1 MILCCNNNRI
11 LFAMRDIFQGSFII
25 FIFKVLGASSLFLTY
40 IMIPRYYGVE
50 IFGVFNLTFALIM
63 VATVISRIGLDI
75 YVVRVISTLKEKK
88 DIALF
93 LKSVLKIL
101 FIMSLL
107 VSIAMVV
114 FSPIINE
121 YLFKSIDATHYLM
134 FLAVMV
140 LPYTLFNVLV
150 EIFRALDDIKIY
162 SFFRNLS
169 QNGSIALLLAI
180 SIIFSLNF
188 NPVYIL
194 FTSITIITFALIV
207 VLYQFLK
214 KRNISIFIQGEYRE
228 KILKHS
234 YPMFLTA
241 SIMFLMGYVDSFM
254 ISYYLDEYQ
263 VGIYGACISLSM
275 IITFIPMAIGGYISP
290 KVAQAYSNK
299 NQEEV
304 KSIFKNSLKLIAITT
319 IPIFV
324 TIIYFSDFFLGLFGQ
339 EFTIAT
345 TTLMIVSIGYLSESL
360 CGPVGFILN
369 MTDNQHVFM
378 KILLVSLL
386 INIIFNALLIP
397 RYGINGAAIALM
409 LSMLFWTLA
418 SLVIL
423 KKKKII

>member
-1 MILCCNNNRI
+1 
-11 LFAMRDIFQGSFII
+11 MREIFRGSFII
-25 FIFKVLGASSLFLTY
+25 FIFKVLGAFSLFLTY

-50 IFGVFNLTFALIM
+50 NFGIFNLTFALIM
-63 VATVISRIGLDI
+63 VATVISRVGLDT

-88 DIALF
+88 EISLF

-101 FIMSLL
+101 FITSLL
-107 VSIAMVV
+107 VSLFILLL
-114 FSPIINE
+114 SPLLNK
-121 YLFKSIDATHYLM
+121 YLFKSIEATPYLTL
-134 FLAVMV
+134 LAIMV

-180 SIIFSLNF
+180 SIFFSLDW

-194 FTSITIITFALIV
+194 FSAITIITLSLIIS
-207 VLYQFLK
+207 LYKFLK
-214 KRNISIFIQGEYRE
+214 RNNISIEIKGEYKE

-241 SIMFLMGYVDSFM
+241 SVMFLMGYVDSFM

-299 NQEEV
+299 EREEV
-304 KSIFKNSLKLIAITT
+304 KSLFKDSVKLIAITT

-324 TIIYFSDFFLGLFGQ
+324 AIVYFSDFFLGLFGQ
-339 EFTIAT
+339 EFTVAT
-345 TTLMIVSIGYLSESL
+345 MTLMIVSIGYLSESL

-369 MTDNQHVFM
+369 MTDNQHIFM
-378 KILLVSLL
+378 KILLISLF
-386 INIIFNALLIP
+386 INVLFNALLIP
-397 RYGINGAAIALM
+397 IYGINGAAIALM
-409 LSMLFWTLA
+409 LSMLFWTLS
-418 SLVIL
+418 SLIVL
-423 KKKKII
+423 KRKSII

>member
-1 MILCCNNNRI
+1 MKE
-11 LFAMRDIFQGSFII
+11 IFRGSFII
-25 FIFKVLGASSLFLTY
+25 FIFKILGASSLFLTY

-50 IFGVFNLTFALIM
+50 IFGIFNLTFALIM
-63 VATVISRIGLDI
+63 VATVISRVGLDI
-75 YVVRVISTLKEKK
+75 YVVRVIATLKEKR
-88 DIALF
+88 DISLF
-93 LKSVLKIL
+93 IKSILKIL
-101 FIMSLL
+101 FITSIL
-107 VSIAMVV
+107 VSILILLLSGV
-114 FSPIINE
+114 INK
-121 YLFKSIDATHYLM
+121 YLFKSIDATTYLT
-134 FLAVMV
+134 FLAIMV

-180 SIIFSLNF
+180 SIFFSLNW

-194 FTSITIITFALIV
+194 FSAITIITLSLII
-207 VLYQFLK
+207 VLYRFLK
-214 KRNISIFIQGEYRE
+214 KRDISLLIKGFYQD

-241 SIMFLMGYVDSFM
+241 SVMFLMGYVDSFM

-299 NQEEV
+299 ETQQV
-304 KSIFKNSLKLIAITT
+304 KSIFKDSVKLIAITT
-319 IPIFV
+319 IPIF
-324 TIIYFSDFFLGLFGQ
+324 IAILYFSDFFLGLFGQ

-369 MTDNQHVFM
+369 MTDNQHIFM
-378 KILLVSLL
+378 KILLISLF
-386 INIIFNALLIP
+386 INILFNALLIP
-397 RYGINGAAIALM
+397 IYGINGAAIALM
-409 LSMLFWTLA
+409 LSMLFWTIS
-418 SLVIL
+418 SLIVL

>member
-1 MILCCNNNRI
+1 
-11 LFAMRDIFQGSFII
+11 
-25 FIFKVLGASSLFLTY
+25 
-40 IMIPRYYGVE
+40 MIPRYYGVE
-50 IFGVFNLTFALIM
+50 NFGIFNLTFALIM
-63 VATVISRIGLDI
+63 VATVISRVGLDT

-88 DIALF
+88 EISLF

-101 FIMSLL
+101 FITSLL
-107 VSIAMVV
+107 VSLFILLL
-114 FSPIINE
+114 SPLLNK
-121 YLFKSIDATHYLM
+121 YLFKSIEATPYLTL
-134 FLAVMV
+134 LAIMV

-180 SIIFSLNF
+180 SIFFSLDW

-194 FTSITIITFALIV
+194 FSAITIITLSLIIS
-207 VLYQFLK
+207 LYKFLK
-214 KRNISIFIQGEYRE
+214 RNNISIEIKGEYKE

-241 SIMFLMGYVDSFM
+241 SVMFLMGYVDSFM

-290 KVAQAYSNK
+290 KVAQAYSNRER
-299 NQEEV
+299 EEV
-304 KSIFKNSLKLIAITT
+304 KSLFKDSVKLIAITT

-324 TIIYFSDFFLGLFGQ
+324 AIVYFSDFFLGLFGQ
-339 EFTIAT
+339 EFTVAT
-345 TTLMIVSIGYLSESL
+345 MTLMIVSIGYLSESL

-369 MTDNQHVFM
+369 MTDNQHIFM
-378 KILLVSLL
+378 KILLISLF
-386 INIIFNALLIP
+386 INVLFNALLIP
-397 RYGINGAAIALM
+397 IYGINGAAIALM
-409 LSMLFWTLA
+409 LSMLFWTLS
-418 SLVIL
+418 SLIVL
-423 KKKKII
+423 KRKSII

>member
-1 MILCCNNNRI
+1 MKE
-11 LFAMRDIFQGSFII
+11 IFRGSFII
-25 FIFKVLGASSLFLTY
+25 FIFKILGASSLFLTY

-50 IFGVFNLTFALIM
+50 IFGIFNLTFALIM
-63 VATVISRIGLDI
+63 VATVISRVGLDI
-75 YVVRVISTLKEKK
+75 YVVRVIATLKEKR
-88 DIALF
+88 DISLF
-93 LKSVLKIL
+93 IKSILKIL
-101 FIMSLL
+101 FITSIL
-107 VSIAMVV
+107 VSILILLLSGV
-114 FSPIINE
+114 INK
-121 YLFKSIDATHYLM
+121 YLFKSIDATTYLT
-134 FLAVMV
+134 FLAIMV

-180 SIIFSLNF
+180 SIFFSLNW

-194 FTSITIITFALIV
+194 FSAITIISLSLII
-207 VLYQFLK
+207 VLYRFLK
-214 KRNISIFIQGEYRE
+214 IRDISILIKGFYQD

-241 SIMFLMGYVDSFM
+241 SVMFLMGYVDSFM

-299 NQEEV
+299 ETQQV
-304 KSIFKNSLKLIAITT
+304 KSIFKDSVKLIAITT
-319 IPIFV
+319 IPIF
-324 TIIYFSDFFLGLFGQ
+324 IAILYFSDFFLGLFGQ

-369 MTDNQHVFM
+369 MTDNQHIFM
-378 KILLVSLL
+378 KILLISLF
-386 INIIFNALLIP
+386 INILFNALLIP
-397 RYGINGAAIALM
+397 IYGINGAAIALM
-409 LSMLFWTLA
+409 LSMLFWTIS
-418 SLVIL
+418 SLIVL

>member
-1 MILCCNNNRI
+1 
-11 LFAMRDIFQGSFII
+11 
-25 FIFKVLGASSLFLTY
+25 
-40 IMIPRYYGVE
+40 MIPRYYGVE
-50 IFGVFNLTFALIM
+50 NFGIFNLTFALIM
-63 VATVISRIGLDI
+63 VATVLSRVGLDT

-88 DIALF
+88 EISLF

-101 FIMSLL
+101 FITSLL
-107 VSIAMVV
+107 VSLFILLL
-114 FSPIINE
+114 SPLLNK
-121 YLFKSIDATHYLM
+121 YLFKSIEATPYLTL
-134 FLAVMV
+134 LAIMV

-180 SIIFSLNF
+180 SIFFSLDW

-194 FTSITIITFALIV
+194 FSAITIITLSLIIS
-207 VLYQFLK
+207 LYKFLK
-214 KRNISIFIQGEYRE
+214 RNNISIEIKGEYKE

-241 SIMFLMGYVDSFM
+241 SVMFLMGYVDSFM

-299 NQEEV
+299 ETQQV
-304 KSIFKNSLKLIAITT
+304 KSIFKESVKLIAITT
-319 IPIFV
+319 IPLFIA
-324 TIIYFSDFFLGLFGQ
+324 ILYFSDFFLGLFGK

-345 TTLMIVSIGYLSESL
+345 ITLMIVSIGYLSESL

-369 MTDNQHVFM
+369 MTDNQHIFM
-378 KILLVSLL
+378 KILLISLF
-386 INIIFNALLIP
+386 INVLFNALLIP
-397 RYGINGAAIALM
+397 IYGINGAAIALM
-409 LSMLFWTLA
+409 LSMLFWTLS
-418 SLVIL
+418 SLIVL
-423 KKKKII
+423 KRKSII

>member
-1 MILCCNNNRI
+1 MKE
-11 LFAMRDIFQGSFII
+11 IFRGSFVI

-50 IFGVFNLTFALIM
+50 IFGIFNLVLALIM

-75 YVVRVISTLKEKK
+75 YVVRVISTLKEKRE
-88 DIALF
+88 ISLF

-101 FIMSLL
+101 FTTSFIVTTVMLL
-107 VSIAMVV
+107 LSDT
-114 FSPIINE
+114 INE
-121 YLFKSIDATHYLM
+121 YLFKSIEATPYLTL
-134 FLAVMV
+134 LAIMV

-169 QNGSIALLLAI
+169 QNSSIALLLAI
-180 SIIFSLNF
+180 SILFSLNW

-194 FTSITIITFALIV
+194 FSAIIIITLSLV
-207 VLYQFLK
+207 MVLYKFLK
-214 KRNISIFIQGEYRE
+214 KRDISILTKGVYHE

-234 YPMFLTA
+234 YPMFLT
-241 SIMFLMGYVDSFM
+241 SSVMFLMGYVDSFM

-299 NQEEV
+299 ETQQV
-304 KSIFKNSLKLIAITT
+304 KSIFKDSVKLIAITT

-324 TIIYFSDFFLGLFGQ
+324 AILYFSDFFLGLFGH

-378 KILLVSLL
+378 KILFISLL
-386 INIIFNALLIP
+386 INILFNALLIP
-397 RYGINGAAIALM
+397 IYGINGAAIALM
-409 LSMLFWTLA
+409 LSMLFWTIS
-418 SLVIL
+418 SLIIL
-423 KKKKII
+423 KKKRII